1 MLRRRLQRSLPT
13 TPRACQARAK
23 NLERIARELEGTLFS
38 ITHEGSAR
46 IIAETDCP
54 GGEELF
60 VLSGE
65 LADAHGAY
73 GPGDVDSESR
83 WLPAQLESPHE
94 ARPTG

>member
-1 MLRRRLQRSLPT
+1 MTLP
-13 TPRACQARAK
+13 
-23 NLERIARELEGTLFS
+23 
-38 ITHEGSAR
+38 
-46 IIAETDCP
+46 ETDCP